1 MRKPY
6 KPEGSVLSCGEIC
19 TAHIP
24 KTLFSEGTNNMNCS
38 FQNSSRLSL
47 CVSVFKLTSE
57 GIMEPTTPKCR
68 NKQDTPIWELKV
80 QVFSLTLILLSAF
93 QLLMVNYGPKS
104 YQTDIP
110 INKDFKSSKP
120 YITPNSK
127 GTPTLPGSIHTKQE
141 SSFCPVISH
150 HKCYPPVSHSV
161 NVIRLCTLLM
171 FR

>member
-1 MRKPY
+1 
-6 KPEGSVLSCGEIC
+6 
-19 TAHIP
+19 
-24 KTLFSEGTNNMNCS
+24 MNCS

-127 GTPTLPGSIHTKQE
+127 GTRTLPGSIHTKQE

-171 FR
+171 FRQFLLYLLVLAPERSYPSEQLRQQLRSCEVVFSD